1 MTTPHLAGI
10 DISAE
15 HFDVAHADGPD
26 DSTCCQ
32 YQNKPRGH
40 RALIADLKRRG
51 ETSRVLLEAT
61 GPYFLDLALRL
72 AKTPGIEVMV
82 LNPRKLRH
90 YRVVE
95 GRRAKTDV
103 QDAELALDYLR
114 RMPFQ
119 PWSPPSREV
128 LELRQ
133 LSRLISHLT
142 QERAR
147 QRNRLKAYKRSEHTL
162 PSVID
167 ITQQLIATLNAHI
180 EEAEREAQQIIRS
193 TPTLE
198 SPWRLMQTMPGIG
211 AKTALVL
218 LAELASL
225 PDGLSVRQWVA
236 LAGFDPTV
244 DQSGKRLRGKKHISR
259 RGNAHIRRALYMPAI
274 STVRWEPHFQ
284 AFYQGLLERGKPTRV
299 AQVAVMRKMIH
310 AIYGILKNGTTFD
323 GAKLFPKIQIS

>member
-1 MTTPHLAGI
+1 MTHHLAGI

-15 HFDVAHADGPD
+15 HFDVAHANGPD
-26 DSTCCQ
+26 DSTCRQ

-40 RALIADLKRRG
+40 RALIAYLKRQG

-90 YRVVE
+90 YRVAE

-119 PWSPPSREV
+119 VWSPPSEEA
-128 LELRQ
+128 LHLKQ

-142 QERAR
+142 QQRAR
-147 QRNRLKAYKRSEHTL
+147 QKNRMEAYGKSEHTL
-162 PSVID
+162 PSVVE
-167 ITQQLIATLNAHI
+167 ITQQLIATLNDHI
-180 EEAEREAQQIIRS
+180 EAAERQAQQIIRS
-193 TPTLE
+193 APALE

-218 LAELASL
+218 LAELSSL
-225 PDGLSVRQWVA
+225 PEGLSVRQWVA

-244 DQSGKRLRGKKHISR
+244 DQSGKRLRGKKRISR
-259 RGNAHIRRALYMPAI
+259 
-274 STVRWEPHFQ
+274 
-284 AFYQGLLERGKPTRV
+284 RGKPTRV
-299 AQVAVMRKMIH
+299 AQVAVMRKILH
-310 AIYGILKNGTTFD
+310 AVYGMLKTGTPFD
-323 GAKLFPKIQIS
+323 GEKLFPKLKIA